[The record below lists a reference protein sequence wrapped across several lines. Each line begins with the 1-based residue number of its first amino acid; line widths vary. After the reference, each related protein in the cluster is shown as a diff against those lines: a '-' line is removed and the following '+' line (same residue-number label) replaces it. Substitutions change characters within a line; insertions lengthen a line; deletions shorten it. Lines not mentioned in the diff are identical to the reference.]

1 MDTGTGIGM
10 LEEISKIKGLEIYAP
25 NGFFVGYADRFVIE
39 PSDRRVTGI
48 LLESAN
54 PVLVDPGVSIK
65 IPYRWVQSIG
75 DVIILNSFPQ
85 HVHFDGKVE

>member
-1 MDTGTGIGM
+1 M

-25 NGFFVGYADRFVIE
+25 NGLFVGYADKYAID
-39 PSDRRVTGI
+39 PNDNRVTGI
-48 LLESAN
+48 ILEEAN

-75 DVIILNSFPQ
+75 DVIILNSFPA
-85 HVHFDGKVE
+85 HIHSNSVVE

>member
-1 MDTGTGIGM
+1 MAYKITENCVKCGTCADTCPLGIITEG
-10 LEEISKIKGLEIYAP
+10 EDKYVIDP
-25 NGFFVGYADRFVIE
+25 NDK
-39 PSDRRVTGI
+39 RVTGI

-75 DVIILNSFPQ
+75 DVIILISFPE
-85 HVHFDGKVE
+85 HVHYDGKIE

>member
-1 MDTGTGIGM
+1 M
-10 LEEISKIKGLEIYAP
+10 LEEISKIKGLEVYAP

-48 LLESAN
+48 FLESAN
-54 PVLVDPGVSIK
+54 PVLVDAGVSIK
-65 IPYRWVQSIG
+65 IPYRWVQSVG

-85 HVHFDGKVE
+85 HVYSNGKVE

>member
-1 MDTGTGIGM
+1 M
-10 LEEISKIKGLEIYAP
+10 LEEISKIKGLEVFAP
-25 NGFFVGYADRFVIE
+25 NGIFVGYADKYVID
-39 PSDRRVTGI
+39 PNDKRVTGI

-75 DVIILNSFPQ
+75 DVIILSSFPE
-85 HVHFDGKVE
+85 HVHYDGKIE